1 MSSSK
6 DRRKYLPIGLNPSAL
21 LQQQHQQNANP
32 IDGTA
37 PAAMPTNTAQRGL
50 YSEYVLN
57 EDFDKELATLKGPV
71 TLPPLNQSIKS
82 KLPPPVT
89 GSFYKRPPPL
99 KPIKGN
105 YITTAQRDYKSV
117 PLADT
122 ISRSSENLATEKEM
136 SLRQTLA
143 QEDDNSVLDFRKAL
157 EPKVQLPY
165 VAR

>member
-21 LQQQHQQNANP
+21 LQQQQQQNANTV
-32 IDGTA
+32 DGTA
-37 PAAMPTNTAQRGL
+37 PAALPTNTAQRGL

-57 EDFDKELATLKGPV
+57 EDFDKELSTLKGPV
-71 TLPPLNQSIKS
+71 SLPPLSQSIKS
-82 KLPPPVT
+82 KLPPPAT

-105 YITTAQRDYKSV
+105 YITTAQRDYKSAS
-117 PLADT
+117 LGDT
-122 ISRSSENLATEKEM
+122 LTQSSENLASKRDV
-136 SLRQTLA
+136 SNSQTLA

-157 EPKVQLPY
+157 EPKVQLPF